1 MKKIFSSF
9 YARLAVV
16 FLILLLIMG
25 TISMLISSESSISFV
40 KEADQRLNADLA
52 KSIALEFQPYIK
64 DSINIPG
71 IEHMIH
77 YLMVMNPH
85 IEIYLLDS
93 TGRIKTFFA
102 VPADKV
108 KRKSVDLGPV
118 RKFIRGHRTETV
130 YGDDPRNLDREK
142 PFSAAPIQLNDST
155 GGYIYVILGGE
166 QYDSAEAALKE
177 GFLVSTA
184 AKGLIVALVF
194 TAIIGLIL
202 FFLMTR
208 RLSTVTETVAKFK
221 EGDFSR
227 RLPEKSDDDFGQL
240 ARTFNRM
247 ADTIVSNMNELKR
260 TDDLRRELIA
270 NVSHDLRSPLAAI
283 QGYLETIQIK
293 KDTLTDEQLQKYL
306 EISLHN
312 TEDLNRL
319 VGELFELS
327 KLDARQIE
335 PKIEV
340 FSISELV
347 QDVVMKFRHNAKKR
361 EINVRAD
368 LEKRLPPVKGDI
380 GMIERVLSNL
390 LENAIK
396 FAPVHGKVDIVPSS
410 HDRAIRI
417 EVSDNGPG
425 IAPED
430 IPHIF
435 SRYYRGKRTGTDAR
449 PGTGLGLAIAQ
460 KILELHK
467 SAIKVDSKPN
477 VGTTFYFDL
486 KTA

>member
-1 MKKIFSSF
+1 MSKVFSSF
-9 YARLAVV
+9 YTRLAVV

-40 KEADQRLNADLA
+40 KEADQRMNADLA
-52 KSIALEFQPYIK
+52 KSIALEFQPFVK
-64 DSINIPG
+64 DSIDMPG
-71 IEHMIH
+71 ISHMMH

-93 TGRIKTFFA
+93 TGRILTFFA
-102 VPADKV
+102 VPEKKV
-108 KRKSVDLGPV
+108 QRKAVALGPIH
-118 RKFIRGHRTETV
+118 RFIDGRQSSTV
-130 YGDDPRNLDREK
+130 YGDDPRNPNREK
-142 PFSAAPIQLNDST
+142 PFSAAPIQIDDST
-155 GGYIYVILGGE
+155 SGYIYVILGGE
-166 QYDSAEAALKE
+166 QYDSAEAELKE
-177 GFLVSTA
+177 GFLMSTA
-184 AKGLIVALVF
+184 AKGLLIALVF

-202 FFLMTR
+202 FFFMTR
-208 RLSTVTETVAKFK
+208 RLSAVTETVTGFK

-227 RLPEKSDDDFGQL
+227 RLPEKSEDDFGQL
-240 ARTFNRM
+240 ARAFNQM
-247 ADTIVSNMNELKR
+247 ADTIVSNMEALKR
-260 TDDLRRELIA
+260 NDDLRRELIA

-283 QGYLETIQIK
+283 QGYLETIQMK
-293 KDTLTDEQLQKYL
+293 KDSLSDEEMQKYL
-306 EISLHN
+306 EISLN
-312 TEDLNRL
+312 NAEDLNRL

-327 KLDARQIE
+327 KLDACQIE

-347 QDVVMKFRHNAKKR
+347 QDVVMKFRHSADER
-361 EINVRAD
+361 EIDVRAD

-396 FAPVHGKVDIVPSS
+396 YTPEHGKVQITPNSFD
-410 HDRAIRI
+410 HTIRI

-435 SRYYRGKRTGTDAR
+435 SRYYRGKRTGAKDRA
-449 PGTGLGLAIAQ
+449 GTGLGLAIAQ
-460 KILELHK
+460 KILELHQ
-467 SAIKVDSKPN
+467 STIGVDSELER
-477 VGTTFYFDL
+477 GTTFYFDL